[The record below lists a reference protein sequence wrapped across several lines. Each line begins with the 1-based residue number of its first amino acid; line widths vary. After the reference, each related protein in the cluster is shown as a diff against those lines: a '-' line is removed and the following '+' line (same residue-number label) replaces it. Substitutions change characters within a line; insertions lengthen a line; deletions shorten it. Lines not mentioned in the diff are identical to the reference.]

1 MVVIH
6 LPSLGLKFL
15 LKHSIEKLAVLG
27 FVFTLS
33 SGIALS
39 AAAQKT
45 ESGEDRAEFAGK
57 ALIGQR
63 APSLKLKTIDG
74 KTIDLGKLYGHKPVY
89 LKFWATWCTY
99 CLAQMPHF
107 ERTFET
113 LGNDIEV
120 IAVNTNFNETP
131 QGIASYRDRHG
142 LKMPIVIDD
151 GRLASALNLRVT
163 PQHVLIGRDGRITYV
178 GHLADPNA

>member
-1 MVVIH
+1 
-6 LPSLGLKFL
+6 
-15 LKHSIEKLAVLG
+15 
-27 FVFTLS
+27 
-33 SGIALS
+33 
-39 AAAQKT
+39 
-45 ESGEDRAEFAGK
+45 
-57 ALIGQR
+57 
-63 APSLKLKTIDG
+63 
-74 KTIDLGKLYGHKPVY
+74 
-89 LKFWATWCTY
+89 
-99 CLAQMPHF
+99 MPHF

-178 GHLADPNA
+178 GHLTDNKLDAALMDIRAQTTSAPHKSGKALRPVTAHPPVSTPRSLRRAAALDK